1 MHEKPYIIVNSNN
14 LEHQFLDNDALSSK
28 NEFFIIKNNNNN
40 KIKLFKNRSEKY
52 FARKTLENFEKIIE
66 NYRKRKEFFIIDIY
80 NPFFVKTEK
89 NLENEKK
96 IKSDCKGSKLLKE
109 VIIIN
114 KRNEDSI
121 KEYKT
126 KYINRNKSGKV
137 KLYNEKLK
145 RVLNIDNN
153 YDQKKGNKICII
165 NKNILKR
172 LFEKNMIKNKRNFSS
187 NINCFSE
194 RRMIYYNTGRYDMP
208 FVSQLKLT
216 AS

>member
-1 MHEKPYIIVNSNN
+1 M
-14 LEHQFLDNDALSSK
+14 
-28 NEFFIIKNNNNN
+28 
-40 KIKLFKNRSEKY
+40 
-52 FARKTLENFEKIIE
+52 
-66 NYRKRKEFFIIDIY
+66 
-80 NPFFVKTEK
+80 
-89 NLENEKK
+89 
-96 IKSDCKGSKLLKE
+96 
-109 VIIIN
+109 
-114 KRNEDSI
+114 
-121 KEYKT
+121 
-126 KYINRNKSGKV
+126 
-137 KLYNEKLK
+137 
-145 RVLNIDNN
+145 LNIDNN